1 AEESFAH
8 SPAFMSEQLLHIIQT
23 KNPIL

>member
-1 AEESFAH
+1 SFAH